1 MHWRRYAL
9 IVLLVVVTLIAGA
22 APLYHEEDAEGTQE
36 GGRAEAARLMSEL
49 MSGNAP
55 VGGPFT
61 LEDQYGKRKSLVDF
75 RGSVVLLY
83 FGYVYCPDICPTDL
97 LAIAELIRTLGSHG
111 DAVQPV
117 FVTLDPQRDTA
128 EVLRSYASAFHPR
141 LIALRGS
148 EKEVRRV
155 ATDYKVFFEKVK
167 PRGSS
172 TYVIDHMAFIFV
184 LDRQG
189 RYVAFFPPGTGAQ
202 RMKAIVLEMLER

>member
-1 MHWRRYAL
+1 MHWRRYRLAVVL
-9 IVLLVVVTLIAGA
+9 IAVALIAGA
-22 APLYHEEDAEGTQE
+22 ALLYLTKSQPQQ
-36 GGRAEAARLMSEL
+36 GGREEAARLMSDL

-61 LEDQYGKRKSLVDF
+61 LEDQYGKKRSLAEF
-75 RGSVVLLY
+75 RGAVVLLY

-97 LAIAELIRTLGSHG
+97 IAIAELVRTLGADG

-128 EVLRSYASAFHPR
+128 EVLRSYAAAFHPR

-148 EKEVRRV
+148 EEDVRRV
-155 ATDYKVFFEKVK
+155 ATDYKVFFEKVR
-167 PRGSS
+167 PSGSS

-184 LDRQG
+184 LDREG
-189 RYVAFFPPGTGAQ
+189 KYVAFFPPGTSAQ
-202 RMKAIVLEMLER
+202 RMKPVVLEMLER